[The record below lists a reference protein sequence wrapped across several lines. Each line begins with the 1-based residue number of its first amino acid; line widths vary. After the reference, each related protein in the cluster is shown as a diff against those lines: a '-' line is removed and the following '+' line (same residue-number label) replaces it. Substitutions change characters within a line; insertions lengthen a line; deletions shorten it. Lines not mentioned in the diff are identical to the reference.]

1 MVGSSA
7 HHGLSDP
14 ADRLPRHMVST
25 LFDILVSGLILGG
38 LYALVA
44 VGLSLQYGVGRVLN
58 VSHGEFILV
67 GALATWSLFT
77 VWGISPVVALGVI
90 TPILFAIGY
99 ALDWWLFN
107 DLRESSANE
116 DHFEGR
122 SLLASFGL
130 VFVIQNLMLLSWGG
144 ELRGYSYLNIPVVIF
159 GDRYGANRLLALGA
173 AVVLSLLLYL
183 FLKRT
188 KLGKAIRAAAEAPDM
203 AAALGI
209 NKRRVLALSFGL
221 GAALAGL
228 AGVLYSMMF
237 LLQPAAGIGLTTV
250 AIVVVVFGG
259 LGSITGGLIGGFA
272 LGLVTAVV
280 NFFDPSLSLI
290 TFYLIFML
298 LLVIR
303 PAGIRGRQ
311 IHAD

>member
-1 MVGSSA
+1 M
-7 HHGLSDP
+7 LSTF
-14 ADRLPRHMVST
+14 L
-25 LFDILVSGLILGG
+25 DILVTGLILGG

-58 VSHGEFILV
+58 VSHGQFIMV

-77 VWGISPVVALGVI
+77 VLGLSPVVALGVI
-90 TPILFAIGY
+90 TPILFAVGF
-99 ALDWWLFN
+99 ALDWWLFD
-107 DLRESSANE
+107 DLRESSLND

-130 VFVIQNLMLLSWGG
+130 VFLIQNLMLLYWGG
-144 ELRGYSYLNIPVVIF
+144 QQRGYTYLNTPVVIL
-159 GDRYGANRLLALGA
+159 GDRYGANRLLALGV
-173 AVVLSLLLYL
+173 AVGLSLALYL
-183 FLKRT
+183 LIKQTR
-188 KLGKAIRAAAEAPDM
+188 LGRAIRAAAEAPDM

-209 NKRRVLALSFGL
+209 NKRRVLAISFGL

-237 LLQPAAGIGLTTV
+237 LLTPGAGIELTAV

-259 LGSITGGLIGGFA
+259 LGSITGSLIGGFV
-272 LGLVTAVV
+272 LGLVSSVV
-280 NFFDPSLSLI
+280 NFIDPSLSLI

-298 LLVIR
+298 LLLLR
-303 PAGIRGRQ
+303 PSGIGGRQ